1 MRTSI
6 AGSASGASITSGC
19 SLIDD
24 RKSSSVAAPPL
35 PVAKSISTLAMVLE
49 KICEGHHPRQQHHY
63 DERTRNSMREI
74 KISQPIVLTI
84 LLLVVSSSA
93 QTQGQMNDEACRKY
107 QQADAE
113 MSRVYKQVVAE
124 YKSET
129 AFIKKL
135 GIAQRAWL
143 AFRDAH
149 LEDLF
154 PEIDKT
160 RT

>member
-1 MRTSI
+1 
-6 AGSASGASITSGC
+6 
-19 SLIDD
+19 
-24 RKSSSVAAPPL
+24 
-35 PVAKSISTLAMVLE
+35 
-49 KICEGHHPRQQHHY
+49 
-63 DERTRNSMREI
+63 MREI
-74 KISQPIVLTI
+74 KISQPIVLTV

-149 LEDLF
+149 LEALF

-160 RT
+160 RYGSVYPMCRCDVLAELSRERTKMLKKWTAGNKEGDVCTGSVKISVD